1 MAPLALLSTLSVALL
16 APPAMMR
23 PAKNRVAMMRQPGV
37 AMMAGFG
44 GGGGAK
50 KGGAK
55 AAKKTGAKDRGKSAG
70 KDKTAALSPK
80 RQWDVF
86 TKMMS
91 DGASKF
97 EVYARVSGEE
107 KWYDCGSVSVADT
120 ADAQAA
126 TFMHK
131 RLVLEH
137 AVRLNPVLTPKAREL
152 ELGYSLDGKHVVV
165 STKDDKK
172 VQAGYFGK
180 PDPPSGYYVKFSA
193 ASERS
198 SSASQEAG
206 AQAADSRGVLD

>member
-1 MAPLALLSTLSVALL
+1 MTQLALLSVSVAFF
-16 APPAMMR
+16 APPAMVR
-23 PAKNRVAMMRQPGV
+23 PAQNRVAMMRQPDV

-97 EVYARVSGEE
+97 EVYARVQGEE

>member
-1 MAPLALLSTLSVALL
+1 MPISSALSVRSKLEVGAIVRSLL
-16 APPAMMR
+16 ATM
-23 PAKNRVAMMRQPGV
+23 
-37 AMMAGFG
+37 
-44 GGGGAK
+44 
-50 KGGAK
+50 
-55 AAKKTGAKDRGKSAG
+55 
-70 KDKTAALSPK
+70 
-80 RQWDVF
+80 
-86 TKMMS
+86 
-91 DGASKF
+91 
-97 EVYARVSGEE
+97 
-107 KWYDCGSVSVADT
+107 GSRS
-120 ADAQAA
+120 
-126 TFMHK
+126 
-131 RLVLEH
+131 LVLEH